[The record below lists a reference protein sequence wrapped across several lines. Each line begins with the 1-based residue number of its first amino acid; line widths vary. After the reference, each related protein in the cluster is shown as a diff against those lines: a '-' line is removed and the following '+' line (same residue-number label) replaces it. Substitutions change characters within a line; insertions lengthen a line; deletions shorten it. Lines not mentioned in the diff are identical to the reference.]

1 MVKTILLFSLQM
13 KILVH
18 NGMPKMMVLILGL
31 SSSGRAKRKSTDEY
45 GKILREV

>member
-1 MVKTILLFSLQM
+1 M

-31 SSSGRAKRKSTDEY
+31 SSSGRANRKLIDEY